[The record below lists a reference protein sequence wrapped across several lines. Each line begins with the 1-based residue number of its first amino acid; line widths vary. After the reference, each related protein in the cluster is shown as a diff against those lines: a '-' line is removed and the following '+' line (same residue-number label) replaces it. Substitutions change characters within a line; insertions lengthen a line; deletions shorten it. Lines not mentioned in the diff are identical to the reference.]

1 MRFLIIS
8 CWLKRVS
15 VDCCR
20 GDCLGFIGAFTLHIL
35 VTSQKKWRWCVATQP
50 SPRGCVSAGE
60 SPLLIIWLEVFRYND
75 FGQSKTNLCLCANR
89 LLTFVRAA
97 NCLIFSS
104 DAPESIIRSNRL
116 YITSERIMLSPPLL
130 LPGDGGT
137 QFSHRLHTDTFVSDV
152 GDLAKKLVIL
162 FL

>member
-1 MRFLIIS
+1 M
-8 CWLKRVS
+8 
-15 VDCCR
+15 DCCR
-20 GDCLGFIGAFTLHIL
+20 GDCWGFVDFFTQSHPCHITEKIGGSCNTAPTRMC
-35 VTSQKKWRWCVATQP
+35 S
-50 SPRGCVSAGE
+50 SRGNL
-60 SPLLIIWLEVFRYND
+60 LLIICFEVFRYND

-89 LLTFVRAA
+89 LLTFTRAA
-97 NCLIFSS
+97 NRLIFSS

-137 QFSHRLHTDTFVSDV
+137 QFSRRLHTDTSGVYAEPLHKFVY
-152 GDLAKKLVIL
+152 L